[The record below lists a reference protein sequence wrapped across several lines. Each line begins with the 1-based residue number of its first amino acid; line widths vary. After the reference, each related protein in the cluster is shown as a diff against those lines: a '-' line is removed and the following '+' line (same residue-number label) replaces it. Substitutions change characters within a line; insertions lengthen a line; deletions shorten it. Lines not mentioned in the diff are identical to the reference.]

1 MGANRSIITNDGKT
15 ALQIA
20 KDMVG
25 FMKEVKEGI
34 QILETFGLPGY
45 VPWKPTPDPKATAI
59 TTVTQETT
67 TLPRSQTSPDN
78 PTMTNMYS
86 PQTQDAYQVPSFQAN
101 VFVQASQ
108 PPQGSPTQ
116 YDTEPSPSPYTIPE
130 AQGTM
135 PLRPRFQSE
144 PKIHRSPTS
153 PQKPQSTGSMT
164 PQRSQTLSQSPA
176 QMWYPPP
183 PPYTPPG
190 QGNSNSQPQAQQLV
204 IPDSPST
211 FSSDATHPCLLS
223 IARSIQVCGNKGQ
236 IALHQTSRILDIPC
250 RKCMF
255 NNRHHKLMECSS
267 NSRRRQLCHR
277 HRHRR
282 LCHLRLK

>member
-1 MGANRSIITNDGKT
+1 MIELLLSMGANRSIITNDGKT

-25 FMKEVKEGI
+25 FTKEVKEGI
-34 QILETFGLPGY
+34 QILVTCGLPGY
-45 VPWKPTPDPKATAI
+45 VPWKPTPDPKATAT

-86 PQTQDAYQVPSFQAN
+86 PQTRDAYQVPSFQAN

-144 PKIHRSPTS
+144 PQDTQEPDFASETTINRLHDPTEVPDTFAESCSNVIPTS
-153 PQKPQSTGSMT
+153 
-164 PQRSQTLSQSPA
+164 A
-176 QMWYPPP
+176 
-183 PPYTPPG
+183 
-190 QGNSNSQPQAQQLV
+190 
-204 IPDSPST
+204 
-211 FSSDATHPCLLS
+211 S
-223 IARSIQVCGNKGQ
+223 I
-236 IALHQTSRILDIPC
+236 HTSWPR
-250 RKCMF
+250 
-255 NNRHHKLMECSS
+255 E
-267 NSRRRQLCHR
+267 
-277 HRHRR
+277 
-282 LCHLRLK
+282 